1 MFKGFRFR
9 RGLTVG
15 SFAEQAGVAEEQIEE
30 WERRAAIP
38 TKAELQNMATA
49 FNTSIFELL
58 EPSQSLTAPCG
69 MQPSPPLYEWNAQHR
84 RRWGTLPYLLWGYLR
99 LQLTPDDRPRWYPV
113 SCEQAASISK
123 QLHQPSWATM
133 VVALTLNNRC
143 VMFAPQRVTRA
154 SLVDSGTAAGD
165 TSFSPEWDADGHTP
179 ELYRALRAWA
189 QKDFAAQAGTSF
201 ALAMRVLNLR
211 QSGTT
216 YTRKKIAALVD
227 HTVIYLTDS
236 RVIRFSATSRCL
248 HTAVRSVPLGALT
261 VYLAEHENGEEHL
274 VALDQVRVIDLP
286 ATDLESRSNAVVVEP
301 TPAT

>member
-15 SFAEQAGVAEEQIEE
+15 DFAEQVRLAEEQIEE
-30 WERRAAIP
+30 WERREAIP
-38 TKAELQNMATA
+38 TKAELQDIATA

-58 EPSQSLTAPCG
+58 EPSHSLTASSG
-69 MQPSPPLYEWNAQHR
+69 MQPTAPLYEWNAQHQR
-84 RRWGTLPYLLWGYLR
+84 RLGTLPYLLWGYLR

-113 SCEQAASISK
+113 SCEQAASINK
-123 QLHQPSWATM
+123 QLHRPGWATM
-133 VVALTLNNRC
+133 IVALTMNNRC
-143 VMFAPQRVTRA
+143 VMIAPQRVTRA
-154 SLVDSGTAAGD
+154 SLVDAGTAAGD
-165 TSFSPEWDADGHTP
+165 TSFSPEWDADGHPP

-189 QKDFAAQAGTSF
+189 QKDFATRAGTSF
-201 ALAMRVLNLR
+201 ALAMRVLNFR

-236 RVIRFSATSRCL
+236 RVVRFSATARSL
-248 HTAVRSVPLGALT
+248 HTAVWSVPLGALT

-274 VALDQVRVIDLP
+274 VPLSQVRAIDMP
-286 ATDLESRSNAVVVEP
+286 ATDLELVSHAVLHSE
-301 TPAT
+301 ATR